1 MADVRPFAAGGYR
14 TVPGVFQYSGGVA
27 AEPGFAIERVT
38 FRKWLP
44 LAEGFQRI
52 EAYLGAI
59 GRPLTAFCACEL
71 RSPAQFSEQGFIA
84 FNQHYCETLAR
95 WGIYDP
101 ATKFNPV
108 ARSNVCPLIDAPQ
121 EPGFYAFS
129 YTVPAGDGP
138 PSRTFVNSGSGEA
151 PEGKG
156 AYGQFIVRRGETSPD
171 AMADKARSVL
181 GEMERRMG
189 LLAMSWAD
197 TTATQ
202 VYTIRDIHGFLGS
215 EIVKRGAAGHGVTW
229 HLARP
234 PVVELEY
241 EMDCRAVALERIL

>member
-1 MADVRPFAAGGYR
+1 MTDVMRFEAGGYR
-14 TVPGVFQYSGGVA
+14 TIPGVFQYSGGVA

-38 FRKWLP
+38 FRHAP
-44 LAEGFQRI
+44 RLAQGFQGV
-52 EAYLGAI
+52 EDYLAAI

-71 RSPAQFSEQGFIA
+71 RSPAQFSEAGFIA

-108 ARSNVCPLIDAPQ
+108 ARSNVCPLLGGPA
-121 EPGFYAFS
+121 EPMFHAFS
-129 YTVPAGDGP
+129 YTVPAGVDQDG
-138 PSRTFVNSGSGEA
+138 TFVNSGSGEA

-156 AYGQFIVRRGETSPD
+156 AYGKFIVRRGETSPD

-181 GEMERRMG
+181 GEMERRMT
-189 LLAMSWAD
+189 LLGRTWRD

-202 VYTIRDIHGFLGS
+202 IYTIHPIHGFLGS
-215 EIVKRGAAGHGVTW
+215 EIVARGAARNGVVW

-241 EMDCRAVALERIL
+241 EMDCRGVLTERML